1 MSRFL
6 LYLLIY
12 LRTLNQ
18 KKKKTCGCGKYFKKE
33 QNQEFTIIYYR
44 RCVPIIENR
53 ISGYLYN
60 EIFSKVIKKNVRT
73 LKVWLAPLLVIK
85 ILLKTA
91 ELLSKHFPSG
101 LSLFVSF
108 IYSKGKY
115 TSAIP
120 QPSVQH
126 LVYVFLIFFRF
137 YKFFLL
143 KHVFLHSFN
152 SMTQGSCR
160 FLFEFE

>member
-44 RCVPIIENR
+44 RCEPIIENR

-60 EIFSKVIKKNVRT
+60 EIFSKSNKEKCTDFESMACYLIGNKNT
-73 LKVWLAPLLVIK
+73 TK
-85 ILLKTA
+85 
-91 ELLSKHFPSG
+91 
-101 LSLFVSF
+101 
-108 IYSKGKY
+108 
-115 TSAIP
+115 
-120 QPSVQH
+120 
-126 LVYVFLIFFRF
+126 
-137 YKFFLL
+137 
-143 KHVFLHSFN
+143 N
-152 SMTQGSCR
+152 C
-160 FLFEFE
+160 